1 MSKDVIRLSDNQMY
15 RRRVET
21 NFYSGNSKK
30 SIHKSL
36 SFSDGGGSHMNF
48 VTQDQFNEYKEHTS
62 TRFDNVDKLL
72 NKIEDD
78 TSSTKQSLKW
88 LVGIVAT
95 TGVAMVIGFIT
106 IIVNLI

>member
-1 MSKDVIRLSDNQMY
+1 MNKDVIRLSDNQTY
-15 RRRVET
+15 RQRVVT
-21 NFYSGNSKK
+21 NSSSSKK
-30 SIHKSL
+30 TIHKHL

-48 VTQDQFNEYKEHTS
+48 VTQDQFKEYKDHTS

-72 NKIEDD
+72 NKIEGD

-95 TGVAMVIGFIT
+95 VGVAMVVGFIT